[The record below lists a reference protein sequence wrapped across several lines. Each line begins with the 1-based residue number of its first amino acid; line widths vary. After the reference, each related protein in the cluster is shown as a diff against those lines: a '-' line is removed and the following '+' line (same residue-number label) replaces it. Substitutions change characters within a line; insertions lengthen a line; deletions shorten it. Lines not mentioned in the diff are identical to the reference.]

1 MTGFTHEEIARY
13 YDRQITEVAESQKMT
28 KVALLEKMKQ
38 YYNGFCFDGKTFVY
52 NPFSTVLFF
61 DFKEFDNFWFNSGT
75 PEQLV
80 SFLRQI
86 RLNDEESKRFD
97 MEEFRG
103 LSIRRDRITTPR
115 SDRFHEPETYLY
127 QLGYLS
133 LRPGTTEQDFVLD
146 YPNAEVRQSMGL
158 RLLESY
164 YKSPRAA
171 EGAIQHVLNALSQRD
186 PVALVIEI
194 NILLSSL
201 PYDDLKDGKLSE
213 GQYRRDIFTLFY
225 GAGLDPRAES
235 HNIVGRSDV
244 VLKYG
249 GQAWVIELKT
259 SKAGI
264 KDVDLAHD
272 ALTQILERNYGGPYR
287 NPVSLGAVI
296 NEKTRII
303 KAWECKGGLASKPEP
318 EAKAEEIAE
327 KKTQE
332 KAEMKTQEKVEEDED
347 EGWKP
352 RF

>member
-1 MTGFTHEEIARY
+1 
-13 YDRQITEVAESQKMT
+13 MT
-28 KVALLEKMKQ
+28 KVVLLEKMKR
-38 YYNGFCFDGKTFVY
+38 YYNGFCFDSETFVY

-61 DFKEFDNFWFNSGT
+61 KNKKFDNFWFNSGT

-86 RLNDEESKRFD
+86 RLDDEESKRFD
-97 MEEFRG
+97 MEKFRG
-103 LSIRRDRITTPR
+103 LSIPRDRITTPR
-115 SDRFHEPETYLY
+115 SDRFQDPATYLY

-133 LRPGTTEQDFVLD
+133 LRPGTTEQDFILD
-146 YPNAEVRQSMGL
+146 YPNVEVRQSMGL

-164 YKSPRAA
+164 YKSPDEAA
-171 EGAIQHVLNALSQRD
+171 GAIQHVLNALSQRD
-186 PVALVIEI
+186 PVGIIREI

-249 GQAWVIELKT
+249 GQTWVIELKT
-259 SKAGI
+259 TQAGK

-303 KAWECKGGLASKPEP
+303 KAWECKGGLATKPEP
-318 EAKAEEIAE
+318 EEKAEEIAE
-327 KKTQE
+327 KKVEKKTQGKAEKKTQGKAEKKMQE
-332 KAEMKTQEKVEEDED
+332 KMEKNEDES
-347 EGWKP
+347 WKP
-352 RF
+352 RC